1 MMPIA
6 RRLRYKAAKSGLRI
20 PRTWYRHLGVQ
31 SSDVF
36 VASYPRSGSTWLRFL
51 LFEALTRQDAGFDDV
66 NRIIPDVGMHQGASR
81 LLPNGGRLIKT
92 HESYRPEYKRALY
105 LVRDVRD
112 VVLSE
117 HAYQKA
123 HGWIDCGL
131 DEYIRLFLAG
141 RVNGYGA
148 WQEHVRGW
156 LESPLTSS
164 GDLLLVRFQELRK
177 DTLPQLQR
185 IMDFLG
191 VKVDSETLANA
202 IRNNNVQRM
211 RAKEEKT
218 PQIDAR
224 RMGDEE
230 KRFVRKG
237 AVGGWRETLTP
248 NQVAQLERA
257 TAGIL
262 SRLGYECEA
271 DVFDSVSQVASAD

>member
-1 MMPIA
+1 MPIV
-6 RRLRYKAAKSGLRI
+6 RRLRYTAAKSPLRV
-20 PRTWYRHLGVQ
+20 PLAWYRHRGIQ
-31 SSDVF
+31 PSDVF

-51 LFEALTRQDAGFDDV
+51 LFEALTHKEAGFDDV
-66 NRIIPDVGMHQGASR
+66 NRIIPDVGMQQGASR
-81 LLPNGGRLIKT
+81 LLPGGGRLIKT
-92 HESYRPEYKRALY
+92 HEAYRPEYNRAIY

-123 HGWIDCGL
+123 HGWIDCDL
-131 DEYIRLFLAG
+131 NEYIRVFLEG
-141 RVNGYGA
+141 TVNGYGA
-148 WQEHVRGW
+148 WQDHARGW
-156 LESPLTSS
+156 IDSPLATR
-164 GDLLLVRFQELRK
+164 GDLLLVRYKELRK

-185 IMDFLG
+185 IMQFLG
-191 VKVDSETLANA
+191 VKVDAESLANA

-224 RMGDEE
+224 KMGDEE

-248 NQVAQLERA
+248 NQVARLERA
-257 TAGIL
+257 TGEVL
-262 SRLGYECEA
+262 SRLGYQCEA
-271 DVFDSVSQVASAD
+271 DAFQSVPQVASAD